1 MAKRKITPDLI
12 DKNKFE
18 TLVRLGL
25 SDEELY
31 TFFMVSSGAL
41 YGWIKK
47 AYETRS
53 PLVLLKKMRVE
64 GKIDFMVKQRKLAE
78 RNPAISIWLG
88 KNYYE
93 QSDGK
98 EESETVNDFED
109 LNPLAQLLKDD
120 EDNGNSNN

>member
-12 DKNKFE
+12 DKSKFE

-47 AYETRS
+47 VYETRS

-78 RNPAISIWLG
+78 RNPA
-88 KNYYE
+88 K
-93 QSDGK
+93 
-98 EESETVNDFED
+98 
-109 LNPLAQLLKDD
+109 
-120 EDNGNSNN
+120 

>member
-1 MAKRKITPDLI
+1 MAKQRVTPDII
-12 DKNKFE
+12 DKTKFE

-31 TFFMVSSGAL
+31 TFFMVSSGKL
-41 YGWIKK
+41 YQWIKVT
-47 AYETRS
+47 YETRT

-78 RNPAISIWLG
+78 RNPAISIWIG

-93 QSDGK
+93 QNDGK
-98 EESETVNDFED
+98 EESESANDFED
-109 LNPLAQLLKDD
+109 LNPLVELLKDD
-120 EDNGNSNN
+120 ENGNSNN

>member
-12 DKNKFE
+12 DKSKFE

-47 AYETRS
+47 VYETRS

-78 RNPAISIWLG
+78 RNPAISIWIG

-93 QSDGK
+93 QTDGK
-98 EESETVNDFED
+98 EEESERNDFED
-109 LNPLAQLLKDD
+109 LNPLVELLKDD
-120 EDNGNSNN
+120 DNGNSNN